1 LEGRHFGN
9 TVLARGPG
17 QAATAAWPRLALGCS
32 VAVHAAVLATTLV
45 ALYRP
50 APVPKPEAEPI
61 AVVFEAPQ
69 QAPSQPERPPNPD
82 LASPSMT
89 PASPTIPSLAE
100 LVPRLEPAPPVQA
113 AEPAATPPPPPPPA
127 LSSAPPAVTPPP
139 PLPTTVPSPPS
150 EPPAPDSAPQS
161 AISPPPPRTEAPV
174 PATLPPI
181 PSRRAPPRTLPRVAR
196 PAPASRPAA
205 PPVRTLN
212 SVEPPTQS
220 SGPLQ
225 QAAPAIPG
233 PAAQA
238 QTEVSASWRSAL
250 ANWLQSYRTYP
261 DEARRRAEEGT
272 VLVRFSV
279 ARDGHVLEVTL
290 VRGSGSP
297 TLDEAAQATFR
308 NARMPPFPADMSQAQ
323 TTVTVPIR
331 YRLEQ

>member
-1 LEGRHFGN
+1 MEGRHFGN
-9 TVLARGPG
+9 TVSARGPG
-17 QAATAAWPRLALGCS
+17 QAATAPWPRLALGCS
-32 VAVHAAVLATTLV
+32 VAVHAAILAATLLT
-45 ALYRP
+45 LYRP
-50 APVPKPEAEPI
+50 APVPKPEAEQV

-82 LASPSMT
+82 LASQSMT
-89 PASPTIPSLAE
+89 PASPTMPSMAE

-113 AEPAATPPPPPPPA
+113 AEPAATPPPLA

-139 PLPTTVPSPPS
+139 PLPTTLPSPPS
-150 EPPAPDSAPQS
+150 ELLAPESAPQS
-161 AISPPPPRTEAPV
+161 AITPAPPPRIDASV

-181 PSRRAPPRTLPRVAR
+181 PNKRAPPRTLPRVTR
-196 PAPASRPAA
+196 PVPASRPAA

-225 QAAPAIPG
+225 QAAPAIPA

-238 QTEVSASWRSAL
+238 QNEVSAGWRSAL
-250 ANWLQSYRTYP
+250 ANWLQSHRTYP

-290 VRGSGSP
+290 VRSSGSP

-308 NARMPPFPADMSQAQ
+308 NARMPPFTADMTQAQ

-331 YRLEQ
+331 YRLER